1 MEASEGYS
9 PSYDQVSVPSLA
21 LYAPFGD
28 DHWAPYDRGDAE
40 LRTAVRAFMSD
51 VMRPWQVRCMELFA
65 NGSGSARAVEIED
78 AHHYP
83 FLSHEDRVV
92 EEILAFTDT
101 NR

>member
-1 MEASEGYS
+1 
-9 PSYDQVSVPSLA
+9 
-21 LYAPFGD
+21 
-28 DHWAPYDRGDAE
+28 
-40 LRTAVRAFMSD
+40 MSD